1 MATDTELVERVA
13 VLEKDIDVTKGTIK
27 KLVMDIRESMNTME
41 NPFFALQEGVNV
53 IPQKVKTEEVKTEE
67 AETEEVKKEAPQE
80 AEKPGVSTETEIA
93 PVIIDETVA
102 PAPVNIPPAVQM
114 PADIHEF
121 AQIPEEIIPEKPDER
136 IDLPVFIK
144 LIKWTEQMHRK
155 LNHEQF
161 KEMLEA
167 FELAGYLPE
176 KIKKLLTSISVF
188 NEDMSVHNDV
198 VIDLYRLNKILNTE
212 DKEMDST
219 VLSMILNSEND
230 EKEAWLKLMEQDKS
244 DK

>member
-53 IPQKVKTEEVKTEE
+53 IPQKTEE

-80 AEKPGVSTETEIA
+80 AEKPGVSTETEIE

-102 PAPVNIPPAVQM
+102 PAPVNKPPAVQM

-121 AQIPEEIIPEKPDER
+121 AQIPEEIIHEKPDER

>member
-53 IPQKVKTEEVKTEE
+53 IPQKTEE

-80 AEKPGVSTETEIA
+80 AEKPGVSTETEIE

-121 AQIPEEIIPEKPDER
+121 AQIPEEIIHEKPDER

>member
-1 MATDTELVERVA
+1 MATDTALVERVA
-13 VLEKDIDVTKGTIK
+13 VLENEIDMTKGTIK

-53 IPQKVKTEEVKTEE
+53 IPQKVETEEVKKE

-93 PVIIDETVA
+93 PVNIDETVA

-114 PADIHEF
+114 PADVREF
-121 AQIPEEIIPEKPDER
+121 AQIPEEIMHEKPDER

-198 VIDLYRLNKILNTE
+198 VIDLYRLNKILNTG

>member
-1 MATDTELVERVA
+1 MATDTALIERVA
-13 VLEKDIDVTKGTIK
+13 VLENDIDMTKGTIK
-27 KLVMDIRESMNTME
+27 KLVMDIRETMNTME
-41 NPFFALQEGVNV
+41 NPFYALKEGINVN
-53 IPQKVKTEEVKTEE
+53 PQSAETVPENKTETPKESEE
-67 AETEEVKKEAPQE
+67 PAKVEDEQTVLDEATIVQQ
-80 AEKPGVSTETEIA
+80 
-93 PVIIDETVA
+93 PVD
-102 PAPVNIPPAVQM
+102 IPPAHQM
-114 PADIHEF
+114 PVESQDL
-121 AQIPEEIIPEKPDER
+121 AQITDQNNTDGKIE
-136 IDLPVFIK
+136 LPVFIK

-188 NEDMSVHNDV
+188 NEDISVQNDV
-198 VIDLYRLNKILNTE
+198 IIDLYRLNKILNHE

-230 EKEAWLKLMEQDKS
+230 EKEAWLRLMEKDKTDS
-244 DK
+244 